1 MSKNINMT
9 QGNPMKLMVSFALP
23 LMFGNI
29 FQQLY
34 TVVDTAIVGRGV
46 GMEALAAL
54 GSVDWFNWL
63 AIGLVL
69 GFTQGFSVKISQ
81 KYGEGDK
88 EGLKRTIG
96 QSALLSILIA
106 LFCTVLSQVGVS
118 PFFKMLRVRAELKGI
133 AELYVRVLLAGLPVV
148 VFYNF
153 CAAVLRAVGDSK
165 TPLKAMIVAALTNV
179 VLDCVAVFWL
189 KWGVAGAAAAT
200 IVAQC
205 LSGIICA
212 VKIWKSPELRF
223 SKKYMKLDVEICR
236 ELFRLGVP
244 IAGKNVIIAAGGMV
258 VQSVANGFDT
268 SFIAGFTATGKL
280 YGVLEVAALSYS
292 YAITTYMGQNFGAG
306 RWERIRSG
314 MKSANILSV
323 ATAVGIMVVM
333 ILFGRPITMLFIQ
346 SDIPEMMEAAG
357 NTAYQYLCCMSA
369 ALPVLY
375 LLYAY
380 VSVLQGMGFTMAT
393 MFSGGAEL
401 IMRVG
406 VALTVAAV
414 GGITGIYFA
423 EVGAWCGGAIFLLI
437 YYRIKVKPLIKLHTQ
452 DEKD

>member
-1 MSKNINMT
+1 MT

-88 EGLKRTIG
+88 EGLKKVIG
-96 QSALLSILIA
+96 QSALLSLVIA
-106 LFCTVLSQVGVS
+106 VFCTAISQGAL
-118 PFFKMLRVRAELKGI
+118 PLFLKMLRVRSDLEGI
-133 AELYVRVLLAGLPVV
+133 ASLYVRVLLAGLPIV

-179 VLDCVAVFWL
+179 VLDCVAVFWF

-200 IVAQC
+200 IIAQC
-205 LSGIICA
+205 LSGVICA
-212 VKIWKSPELRF
+212 IKIWKSPDLYFGKQHMRPDAA
-223 SKKYMKLDVEICR
+223 SCR
-236 ELFRLGVP
+236 ELLRLGVP
-244 IAGKNVIIAAGGMV
+244 IAGKNLIIAVGGMV
-258 VQSVANGFDT
+258 VQSVVNGFDT

-292 YAITTYMGQNFGAG
+292 YAITTYMGQNYGAG
-306 RWERIRSG
+306 RWERIHSG
-314 MKSANILSV
+314 MKAANILSLV
-323 ATAVGIMVVM
+323 TAVAIAVLM

-346 SDIPEMMEAAG
+346 SDVPQMMQQAG
-357 NTAYQYLCCMSA
+357 NTAYQYLCCMA
-369 ALPVLY
+369 TALPVLY
-375 LLYAY
+375 LLYVYISA
-380 VSVLQGMGFTMAT
+380 LQGVGLTMAT
-393 MFSGGAEL
+393 MLAGGVEL

-414 GGITGIYFA
+414 GGTTGIYFA
-423 EVGAWCGGAIFLLI
+423 EVSAWCGSAVFLLI
-437 YYRIKVKPLIKLHTQ
+437 YYHYRVRPMIKAHL
-452 DEKD
+452 